1 MRLAPAALAALC
13 LVALAPRAHA
23 VTVHFVVAE
32 FGTPNNG
39 DSYVLPLSDP
49 DDIAH
54 ARALIEQGPAAL
66 PFIAVAA
73 IAAGSDGINRDVLAP
88 GEPLWSWHVTAFEG
102 FFDATAEILDGWPGL
117 VEQDVAEWI
126 NATNGFVGFW
136 QYTVVAELPAVAEAS
151 ALPSLGAA
159 LAALL
164 GLRATRAPLT
174 RHSRAQ

>member
-1 MRLAPAALAALC
+1 MRLAYAALAALC
-13 LVALAPRAHA
+13 LTFAPRAHA

-32 FGTPNNG
+32 LSPNNG

-54 ARALIEQGPAAL
+54 ARALIAGTVSE

-102 FFDATAEILDGWPGL
+102 FVDATAEILDGWPGL
-117 VEQDVAEWI
+117 VEEDVAEWI

-151 ALPSLGAA
+151 ALPGLGAA

-164 GLRATRAPLT
+164 GLRAARAPLPP
-174 RHSRAQ
+174 HSRAQ